1 MPRPKATTTFFF
13 VRARA
18 FEINFDIAPKR
29 LYARMLTENATP
41 QEQTKLA
48 GADFVRACAVEMHM
62 AMSQEPIS
70 CRNLQ
75 GKMPETRWTQCLGKK
90 QGMQC
95 RTKPNGRTNMGI
107 TIKSCKINTLHLPHL
122 VENNFC
128 QQKNRCMIWCDYVC
142 IFTAKIHRCIP
153 SN

>member
-1 MPRPKATTTFFF
+1 MHVDISQEQFCVKICRENATPQGHDNLFFFFF

-62 AMSQEPIS
+62 AMSQEPVS

-90 QGMQC
+90 TRHAM
-95 RTKPNGRTNMGI
+95 
-107 TIKSCKINTLHLPHL
+107 
-122 VENNFC
+122 
-128 QQKNRCMIWCDYVC
+128 
-142 IFTAKIHRCIP
+142 
-153 SN
+153 